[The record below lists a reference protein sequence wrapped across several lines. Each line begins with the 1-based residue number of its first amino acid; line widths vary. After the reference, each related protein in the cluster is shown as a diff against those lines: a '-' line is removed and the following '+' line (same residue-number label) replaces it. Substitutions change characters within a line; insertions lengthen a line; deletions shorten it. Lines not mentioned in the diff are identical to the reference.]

1 MGGKIIKTLRIYL
14 ANLKKLLRSARAW
27 QLLLVLIPLIFIAAT
42 LLRFDALK
50 MVELRDA
57 VYAADENG
65 PDEEIAQK
73 LSELKKFA
81 ETHIIVNFEEKNG
94 QYSLTFG
101 TGPIWLEGQYNRKAT
116 AAIEEA
122 ENKLAEQSQSNPNGN
137 VFAAAMAVCKPQA
150 VRYGWAWNSSSY
162 LDCMTTEINKYPTT
176 DYLVDSYTASVPS
189 TALFRYDFASPAWAP
204 TLSGWVILLCLVL
217 LIWIVVKFTTWLLA
231 KIIVKFI

>member
-1 MGGKIIKTLRIYL
+1 MGGKIIKTI
-14 ANLKKLLRSARAW
+14 KKTLRSVKAW

-42 LLRFDALK
+42 LLRFDDLK

-65 PDEEIAQK
+65 SDEEIAAA
-73 LSELKKFA
+73 LKNLKAFA
-81 ETHIIVNFEEKNG
+81 ESHIIINFEEKNG

-122 ENKLAEQSQSNPNGN
+122 EKKLAEQNQSNPNGN

-150 VRYGWAWNSSSY
+150 VRYGWAWNSSGY
-162 LDCMTTEINKYPTT
+162 LDCMTGEINKYPTT

-204 TLSGWVILLCLVL
+204 TLAGWTILLCLIL
-217 LIWIVVKFTTWLLA
+217 TIWIVVKFTTWLLA